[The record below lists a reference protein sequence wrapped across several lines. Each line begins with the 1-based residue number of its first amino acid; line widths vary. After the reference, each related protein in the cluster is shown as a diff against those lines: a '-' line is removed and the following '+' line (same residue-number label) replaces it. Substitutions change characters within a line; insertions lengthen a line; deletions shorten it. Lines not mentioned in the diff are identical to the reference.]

1 MFQLGTVHAL
11 STIGVAVNNFA
22 ALVRAL
28 GRAETTQTSGER
40 ASAPRWFWGAL
51 LLVAALG
58 IVQASL
64 RLGNSLNVDEPF
76 TANLI
81 RLPLP
86 EMFAAFRQDN
96 ASPPYYLLL
105 KLWAAIFGELEVALR
120 SLSVLLFGATIV
132 TVGAVARRAAGPLAG
147 VVAATLLATS
157 SNLGLVH
164 AGTARQYAL
173 LCLEAA
179 LAVALCFA
187 LLRATPGPS
196 NCRLWLLLLL
206 LDVVG
211 SLTHATFV
219 FVMGASVVA
228 ALLVSRRLFLAM
240 LGVSTVAGLI
250 YLALWGPTL
259 LATLPLP
266 ITSWMRPP
274 QPIDLYYGIRTLW
287 GWKRG
292 LLLAAYLALLLALR
306 FRQLPGL
313 LKSPPYLFG
322 LIFMAT
328 ALLAPYIVSQ
338 IKPVYNPDRTPV
350 LALPIVC
357 ALSGM
362 LIGRLGVRALT
373 LGFIAVIVVAS
384 LQFEVKAALQP
395 DPIPARQSMA
405 YLTSMLRCGDT
416 LVLGG
421 LTVSEVEYYLR
432 RFGAPEC
439 IARVTFPADTAR
451 HPGWIDVT
459 GLDAR
464 RAELAREAEATVA
477 QISRRPGARVWL
489 FTGTDYGQE
498 PTPIIQQELDRKL
511 TYQTTFDLIGSFFK
525 WIRVYSA

>member
-1 MFQLGTVHAL
+1 ML
-11 STIGVAVNNFA
+11 TIAGIAVNNFA

-28 GRAETTQTSGER
+28 GRPETAQTSGER
-40 ASAPRWFWGAL
+40 AAAPRWFWGAL

-64 RLGNSLNVDEPF
+64 RLGDSLNVDEPF

-86 EMFAAFRQDN
+86 AMFAAFRQDN

-105 KLWAAIFGELEVALR
+105 KLWAALFGESEVALR

-132 TVGAVARRAAGPLAG
+132 TVGAVARREAGPLAG
-147 VVAATLLATS
+147 MVAATLLATS

-187 LLRATPGPS
+187 LLRATPGPIAGPQTR
-196 NCRLWLLLLL
+196 RLWLLLLL

-240 LGVSTVAGLI
+240 LGVSTIAGLI
-250 YLALWGPTL
+250 YLALWGPML

-292 LLLAAYLALLLALR
+292 LLLAAYLAILLALR

-313 LKSPPYLFG
+313 LRSPPHLFG

-357 ALSGM
+357 VLSGM
-362 LIGRLGVRALT
+362 LIGRLGLRALT
-373 LGFIAVIVVAS
+373 LGFIAVIAVAS

-395 DPIPARQSMA
+395 DPIPTRESMA

-432 RFGAPEC
+432 RFDAPEC

-477 QISRRPGARVWL
+477 QISRRQGARVWL

-511 TYQTTFDLIGSFFK
+511 AYQTTFDLIGSFFK
-525 WIRVYSA
+525 WIRVYSV